1 MKSTTAVTIEK
12 KIINATNE
20 PSHAL
25 ITLGGMFFT
34 RRKRICDT
42 VGDGRDDR
50 RTNEQTDKQNNGVTS
65 LHCIKPPCGGGLKN
79 EVVLCLDRFSLMSR
93 HAD

>member
-1 MKSTTAVTIEK
+1 MHRSVVHEINNAVTIEK

-34 RRKRICDT
+34 RRKRICGT
-42 VGDGRDDR
+42 VGDGRYTAATTD
-50 RTNEQTDKQNNGVTS
+50 EQTNRQTNK
-65 LHCIKPPCGGGLKN
+65 IM
-79 EVVLCLDRFSLMSR
+79 E
-93 HAD
+93 